1 MPSASSL
8 DGCSDDRT
16 CRRRRASSPESEH
29 ISCNCNLA
37 INNCCSVDDYNN
49 GCIDESM
56 VGIELPPIP
65 LLQSISSSSREIK
78 LRRRRHGSKSNLCS
92 QIVLATT
99 ALALMLISS
108 PATISNTDGPSLLF
122 ASAFSA
128 PPLTPMKQLSP
139 SCYTKTTTTQH
150 YAVRKRVGNYIASPY
165 DVDLGPSAVDKNGHV
180 ELSHK
185 DDTKT
190 NNGTSKPRRRGR
202 PSKNQSTTSAVD
214 TNGIKNANKVNLRLQ
229 SLLLNDEGEINPYLP
244 DDSPEAAQQ
253 LAQFHT
259 YSKVSEEARRKAK
272 ESVSSHAD
280 DEDEQDD
287 DEGGRVVATTRNIHN
302 LHDTSAVAAQRRNA
316 SNKRRMS
323 IRATVKETGSDSIS
337 SYTKSLGQHELL
349 HKDDE
354 VLLGR
359 QVRMLMILEEKRM
372 ELEEELLR
380 PPTFAQWAAATNH
393 TVPSLKQQIRR
404 SQRAKAALIEANL
417 RLVIT
422 VARQAVKK
430 SPFASKAESNSVQFQ
445 DACQQGIIGLTRATE
460 KFDPELGFR
469 FSTYAIWWIQKEVT
483 KNVSEQSRAMRVPAS
498 AIKRI
503 NDIRIQERVLMTQLG
518 RRPNDEEVAEKV
530 GMSVEKLNFYRQ
542 SAKGVSSLDKTIDAR
557 KGKGSN
563 SSGGGTDGTTMD
575 NFVKDTDQPSPS
587 ELIDQQMLKE
597 DIKRL
602 VKTLS
607 PREQAVIRLRFG
619 LDDGKPQ
626 TLGDISAKFGVE
638 KEKVKK
644 IETRALLKLRQP
656 SRSSVVRCYV
666 SDHT

>member
-1 MPSASSL
+1 M
-8 DGCSDDRT
+8 
-16 CRRRRASSPESEH
+16 
-29 ISCNCNLA
+29 
-37 INNCCSVDDYNN
+37 
-49 GCIDESM
+49 
-56 VGIELPPIP
+56 
-65 LLQSISSSSREIK
+65 
-78 LRRRRHGSKSNLCS
+78 
-92 QIVLATT
+92 
-99 ALALMLISS
+99 
-108 PATISNTDGPSLLF
+108 
-122 ASAFSA
+122 
-128 PPLTPMKQLSP
+128 
-139 SCYTKTTTTQH
+139 
-150 YAVRKRVGNYIASPY
+150 
-165 DVDLGPSAVDKNGHV
+165 
-180 ELSHK
+180 
-185 DDTKT
+185 
-190 NNGTSKPRRRGR
+190 
-202 PSKNQSTTSAVD
+202 
-214 TNGIKNANKVNLRLQ
+214 
-229 SLLLNDEGEINPYLP
+229 
-244 DDSPEAAQQ
+244 
-253 LAQFHT
+253 
-259 YSKVSEEARRKAK
+259 
-272 ESVSSHAD
+272 
-280 DEDEQDD
+280 
-287 DEGGRVVATTRNIHN
+287 VATTMNIHN
-302 LHDTSAVAAQRRNA
+302 LAGGNVKRRRTTTTAMKQQQQQQRRT
-316 SNKRRMS
+316 S

-359 QVRMLMILEEKRM
+359 QVRMLMVLEDKRM
-372 ELEEELLR
+372 ELEEEMLR

-430 SPFASKAESNSVQFQ
+430 SPFKSKAESQSIQFQ

-469 FSTYAIWWIQKEVT
+469 FSTYAIWWIQKEVAR
-483 KNVSEQSRAMRVPAS
+483 NVSEQTRVVRVPAS
-498 AIKRI
+498 AIKKI

-563 SSGGGTDGTTMD
+563 SSGGAGGDGQTMD
-575 NFVKDTDQPSPS
+575 MFVKDTEQPSPS

-597 DIKRL
+597 DIRRL

-626 TLGDISAKFGVE
+626 SLGDISAKFGVE

-644 IETRALLKLRQP
+644 IEARALLKLRQP
-656 SRSSVVRCYV
+656 SRSQVVKCYV